1 MMMPDQTRVPASV
14 LVDAH
19 VHFYSCYARE
29 VFLDSALGNF
39 RRGAAELGLPESS
52 VGFLLLTEAGTARW
66 FRRWQDGQACQDQW
80 GEAWRLEPTAESE
93 SLTAVRATGERL
105 IVVAGRQVATRE
117 GLEVLAIGKDLEIQ
131 DGQPLADTLERVC
144 DSGALPVVPWGFGK
158 WWGRRGAQVEAV
170 LGEARELFLG
180 DSAGRPQ
187 PGVPPRPLRQAR
199 EQGTRV
205 LPGTDPL
212 PFPWHATRA
221 GSYGFVLP
229 GAPDEQRPAADLLRR
244 IRQHGQPQT
253 YGRRAGL
260 LRFLRDQTAM
270 QLRRGERRSGQSAA
284 GEPDAEVAP

>member
-1 MMMPDQTRVPASV
+1 MMTPDQTRVPASV

-19 VHFYSCYARE
+19 VHFYSCYPRE
-29 VFLDSALGNF
+29 VFLNSALGNF
-39 RRGAAELGLPESS
+39 RRGAAGLGLPGDS
-52 VGFLLLTEAGTARW
+52 VGFLLLTEAGSARW
-66 FRRWQDGQACQDQW
+66 FRRWQDGEDRGGAW
-80 GEAWRLEPTAESE
+80 SFETTGEAE
-93 SLTAVRATGERL
+93 SLTAVRTTGERM

-117 GLEVLAIGKDLEIQ
+117 GLEVLAIGRDLEIL

-144 DSGALPVVPWGFGK
+144 GSGALPVVPWGFGK
-158 WWGRRGAQVEAV
+158 WWGRRGSQVGAI

-187 PGVPPRPLRQAR
+187 PGVPPRLLRQAR

-212 PFPWHATRA
+212 PFPRHAALA

-244 IRQHGQPQT
+244 IRQTGQPQT
-253 YGRRAGL
+253 FGRRAGL

-270 QLRRGERRSGQSAA
+270 QLRRGERRSGRRAA
-284 GEPDAEVAP
+284 SEPNVEVTP

>member
-1 MMMPDQTRVPASV
+1 MMTPDQTRVPASV

-19 VHFYSCYARE
+19 VHFYSCYPRE
-29 VFLDSALGNF
+29 VFLNSALGNF
-39 RRGAAELGLPESS
+39 RRGAAEFGLPGDP

-66 FRRWQDGQACQDQW
+66 FRRWQDSQDRGGAW
-80 GEAWRLEPTAESE
+80 SFEPTGEAE
-93 SLTAVRATGERL
+93 SLMAVRATGERM

-117 GLEVLAIGKDLEIQ
+117 GLEVLAIGRDLEIP
-131 DGQPLADTLERVC
+131 DGQPLADTLERVG

-158 WWGRRGAQVEAV
+158 WWGRRGSQVEAI

-187 PGVPPRPLRQAR
+187 PGVPPRLLRQAR

-212 PFPWHATRA
+212 PFPRHASRA

-229 GAPDEQRPAADLLRR
+229 GAPDEQQPAADLLRR

-253 YGRRAGL
+253 FGRRTGL

-270 QLRRGERRSGQSAA
+270 QLRRGERRSGQRAA
-284 GEPDAEVAP
+284 GEPNAEVAP

>member
-19 VHFYSCYARE
+19 VHFYFSYSRE

-39 RRGAAELGLPESS
+39 RRGAAELGLPEGS

-66 FRRWQDGQACQDQW
+66 FRRWQDGQDQE
-80 GEAWRLEPTAESE
+80 GEAWRLEPTAEAE

-105 IVVAGRQVATRE
+105 IVVAGRQVATQE
-117 GLEVLAIGKDLEIQ
+117 GLEVLALGKDLEIQ

-144 DSGALPVVPWGFGK
+144 DSGALPVIPWGFGK
-158 WWGRRGAQVEAV
+158 WWGRRGAQVGAI
-170 LGEARELFLG
+170 LGEDRELFLG

-187 PGVPPRPLRQAR
+187 PGVPPRPLRKAR

-212 PFPWHATRA
+212 PFPRHATRA

-244 IRQHGQPQT
+244 IRQNGQPQT
-253 YGRRAGL
+253 FGRRAGL

-270 QLRRGERRSGQSAA
+270 QLRRGERQLGQSVAR
-284 GEPDAEVAP
+284 EPNAKVAP